1 MTPVL
6 LENPGPLVQRTN
18 RLRVGAIEHLASVA
32 PDIHQADVPQDLQV
46 LRHRRLTEME
56 LRDDVADVTLLRREV
71 DEDVAALSFSDGVED
86 V

>member
-32 PDIHQADVPQDLQV
+32 PKADQTDVTQHLQV
-46 LRHRRLTEME
+46 LRHRRLTEIE
-56 LRDDVADVTLLRREV
+56 VRYDVADVTLLRREI
-71 DEDVAALSFSDGVED
+71 DEDVAALSFSDSVEGV
-86 V
+86 